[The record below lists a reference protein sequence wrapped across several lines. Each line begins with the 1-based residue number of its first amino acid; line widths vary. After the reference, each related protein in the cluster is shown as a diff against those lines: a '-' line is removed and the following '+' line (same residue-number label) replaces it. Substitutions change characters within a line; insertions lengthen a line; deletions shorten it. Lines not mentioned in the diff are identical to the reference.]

1 MTENA
6 KIYLIIYIDCFYTSK
21 SWFGDLD
28 KKRMHIV
35 KCLCLFCFNENTSVK
50 LYACHADIY
59 TAMQT

>member
-1 MTENA
+1 MKENA

-35 KCLCLFCFNENTSVK
+35 KCLCLFCFNGNTSVK